1 MRYPVEEMPL
11 EAPLVYIYF
20 NTNEEPAFICMFCDW
35 DIDEG
40 DRKDLEFFNWAKQH
54 NLMHRKEFDALG
66 EEGIDPVQRC
76 YLIWHR
82 HRGVRENEE

>member
-20 NTNEEPAFICMFCDW
+20 NADEEPAFICMFCDW

-40 DRKDLEFFNWAKQH
+40 DRKGLEFFHWAKAH
-54 NLMHRKEFDALG
+54 NLMHRQEFDALG

-76 YLIWHR
+76 YLIWQR
-82 HRGVRENEE
+82 HRGVSENEE